1 MRVAVIGSGG
11 VGGLYGGVLAKAGHE
26 VSFLARGAHLAAIR
40 EHGLQVKSTQFG
52 TFTVQARAS
61 DDAKDLGQAELA
73 LFGVKTYD
81 LPTAAEA
88 ARQVL
93 QDKDAMVLTFQNG
106 VEAPDRVAGI
116 VGAEHVLIG
125 TSVLETYVAE
135 PGVVAHTSAFHMLT
149 VSELN
154 GPPTPRL
161 QHLYEVL
168 KDAGINVQIVDDGR
182 RALWQKAFNLI
193 PMATATSLCETT
205 IGPIR
210 DLPET
215 AALLESLLQELQAV
229 AAAHGYDLPEGPPT
243 ARGFITNAH
252 PGFTSSMA
260 RDFERGRR
268 TELDALTGA
277 VVRLAD
283 ARGVDV
289 PATRTA
295 HAVLKLRETT
305 LGSASARR

>member
-1 MRVAVIGSGG
+1 MRVAVIGTGG
-11 VGGLYGGVLAKAGHE
+11 VGGLYGGVLARAGHD
-26 VSFLARGAHLAAIR
+26 VVFLARGAHLAAIR
-40 EHGLQVKSTQFG
+40 ERGLQVRSTQFG
-52 TFTVQARAS
+52 NFTVQAQAS
-61 DDAKDLGQAELA
+61 DNPKDLGQAQLA
-73 LFGVKTYD
+73 LFAVKTYD
-81 LPTAAEA
+81 LPEA
-88 ARQVL
+88 APAAREVL
-93 QDKDAMVLTFQNG
+93 QDKGSMVLTFQNG
-106 VEAPDRVAGI
+106 LEAPDRVAEI

-125 TSVLETYVAE
+125 TSALETYVAE
-135 PGVVAHTSAFHMLT
+135 PGVVAHTSAFHMVT

-161 QHLYEVL
+161 QQVYEAL
-168 KDAGINVQIVDDGR
+168 KDAGINVQIVEDGR

-205 IGPIR
+205 LGPIR
-210 DLPET
+210 DVPET
-215 AALLESLLQELQAV
+215 AALLESFLQELQAV
-229 AAAHGYDLPEGPPT
+229 AAACGYEMPEAPTT
-243 ARGFITNAH
+243 ARGFIANAH

-277 VVRLAD
+277 VVRLAR

-295 HAVLKLRETT
+295 YAVLKLRETT
-305 LGSASARR
+305 LGTATASG

>member
-1 MRVAVIGSGG
+1 VR
-11 VGGLYGGVLAKAGHE
+11 
-26 VSFLARGAHLAAIR
+26 
-40 EHGLQVKSTQFG
+40 STQFG
-52 TFTVQARAS
+52 TFTVQGSAS
-61 DDAKDLGQAELA
+61 DKPKDLGQADLA
-73 LFGVKTYD
+73 LFAVKTYD
-81 LPTAAEA
+81 LPQAAQA
-88 ARQVL
+88 VRTLLA
-93 QDKDAMVLTFQNG
+93 DGSMVLTLQNG
-106 VEAPDRVAGI
+106 VEAPDRVAEI

-125 TSVLETYVAE
+125 TSALETYVAE
-135 PGVVAHTSAFHMLT
+135 PGVVAHTSAFHMVT

-161 QHLYEVL
+161 QQVYEVL
-168 KDAGINVQIVDDGR
+168 KDAGINVQIVEDGR

-205 IGPIR
+205 LGPIR

-215 AALLESLLQELQAV
+215 AALLESFLQELQAV
-229 AAAHGYDLPEGPPT
+229 AAACGYQMPEAPTT
-243 ARGFITNAH
+243 ARGFIANAH

-277 VVRLAD
+277 VVRLAQ

-295 HAVLKLRETT
+295 YAVLKLRETT

>member
-1 MRVAVIGSGG
+1 MRVAVIGTGG
-11 VGGLYGGVLAKAGHE
+11 VGGLYGGVLARAGHE
-26 VSFLARGAHLAAIR
+26 VGFLARGAHLAAIR
-40 EHGLQVKSTQFG
+40 EHGLQVRSTQFG
-52 TFTVQARAS
+52 TFSVHGLAS
-61 DDAKDLGQAELA
+61 DNAKELGQADLA
-73 LFGVKTYD
+73 LFAVKTYD
-81 LPTAAEA
+81 LAQAADSL
-88 ARQVL
+88 RSVL
-93 QDKDAMVLTFQNG
+93 GEGSMVLTFQNG
-106 VEAPDRVAGI
+106 LEAPDRVAEI

-125 TSVLETYVAE
+125 TSALETYVAE
-135 PGVVAHTSAFHMLT
+135 PGVVAHTSAFHMVT

-161 QHLYEVL
+161 QQVYTAL
-168 KDAGINVQIVDDGR
+168 KEAGVNVQIVDDGR

-193 PMATATSLCETT
+193 PMATATSLCETS

-215 AALLESLLQELQAV
+215 AALLESLLQELQGV
-229 AAAHGYDLPEGPPT
+229 AAACGYELPEGATT

-277 VVRLAD
+277 VVRLGQ

-295 HAVLKLRETT
+295 YAVLKLRETR
-305 LGSASARR
+305 LGNASQRG

>member
-1 MRVAVIGSGG
+1 MRVAVIGTGG

-26 VSFLARGAHLAAIR
+26 VRFLARGAHLAAIR
-40 EHGLQVKSTQFG
+40 ERGLEIRSTQFG
-52 TFTVQARAS
+52 SFTVQGLAS
-61 DDAKDLGQAELA
+61 DNPKDLGQADLA
-73 LFGVKTYD
+73 LFAVKTYD
-81 LPTAAEA
+81 LAQAA
-88 ARQVL
+88 QGLTNVL
-93 QDKDAMVLTFQNG
+93 GEGSMVLTFQNG
-106 VEAPDRVAGI
+106 LEAPDRVAEI
-116 VGAEHVLIG
+116 VGAEQVLIG
-125 TSVLETYVAE
+125 TSALETYVAE
-135 PGVVAHTSAFHMLT
+135 PGLIAHTSAFHMVT
-149 VSELN
+149 ISELN
-154 GPPTPRL
+154 GPPSPRL
-161 QHLYEVL
+161 QQLYEVL
-168 KDAGINVQIVDDGR
+168 KQAGINVQIVEDGR

-193 PMATATSLCETT
+193 PIATATSLCETT

-229 AAAHGYDLPEGPPT
+229 AAGCGYELPEAPTT
-243 ARGFITNAH
+243 ARGFIANAH

-277 VVRLAD
+277 VVRLAQ

-295 HAVLKLRETT
+295 YAVLKLRETT